1 MLKLLWLSEMGS
13 SVASDYCVAEADQWT
28 NYFISFKVEM
38 LILRS
43 CGWFEL
49 NHTYHIHAH
58 VSN

>member
-1 MLKLLWLSEMGS
+1 MLKLLWLSEMAN
-13 SVASDYCVAEADQWT
+13 SVVSDCHVAQADQRS
-28 NYFISFKVEM
+28 NYFTTLM

-43 CGWFEL
+43 CGGFEP